1 MNSIAANGISLNVQ
15 RLAAPAHTAASQE
28 KPATVVCVHG
38 LVLDNLSS
46 YYFTLAKP
54 LVLAGANVVMY
65 DLRGYGRSSV
75 PAHGYKLCDHV
86 ADLVGLLDS
95 LALTQPVH
103 LIGNSFGG
111 TIALATAAT
120 HPQRVASIVAIEAF
134 PPTVQWAVRVADML
148 DRGLAQLKD
157 HGAQDHGGMSRTGQ
171 INRPGARR
179 AARAMRDVWQNTSL
193 VAETAAGPWL
203 DPAELSRISCPVLYI
218 FGGDSELAADA
229 AAMRQLIPQCEPH
242 VFAGYDHFVLV
253 GARHAVAELVV
264 PWLAEAERR
273 LPTLPDLA

>member
-15 RLAAPAHTAASQE
+15 RLAASARTASQAQ
-28 KPATVVCVHG
+28 PATVVCVHG

-65 DLRGYGRSSV
+65 DLRGYGRSSA
-75 PAHGYKLCDHV
+75 PAHGYQLRDHV

-134 PPTVQWAVRVADML
+134 PPTGAVGCPGGRHARPWSRATAGPRCTGPRCHEPDGAD
-148 DRGLAQLKD
+148 Q
-157 HGAQDHGGMSRTGQ
+157 Q
-171 INRPGARR
+171 ARR
-179 AARAMRDVWQNTSL
+179 AKGSPGHARG
-193 VAETAAGPWL
+193 VAEHVIGGGNRCRTVAG
-203 DPAELSRISCPVLYI
+203 S
-218 FGGDSELAADA
+218 G
-229 AAMRQLIPQCEPH
+229 
-242 VFAGYDHFVLV
+242 
-253 GARHAVAELVV
+253 
-264 PWLAEAERR
+264 
-273 LPTLPDLA
+273 